1 MSSAAGEPGAAATLR
16 RANHNVGACQSQSF
30 SSGTPAIATLRC
42 PNSAGIR
49 GVAPAVAIAVSHEAA
64 RALTEYFG
72 GNETRDW
79 RPVMSRWGPSRWLV
93 AIAVALVVLG
103 GCSATAE
110 TKAGGAEP
118 VTLRLAIGDP
128 PGRPASDDVE
138 EFARQVDELSGG
150 SLRVDIV
157 WEAHEQVVPE
167 DDPNPGRA
175 LVRML
180 EDGKAEVGLVPD
192 GSWTEFGVTSLR
204 ALKAPFLVTSEA
216 LAEAIAT
223 GELAQEMLAGL
234 DDAGVV
240 GLALLPETLR
250 HPIAFEQAFLTSSD
264 FHGAVLRTLDP
275 DTDML
280 LHALRAE
287 GKSLNGAGFGQAVA
301 ADEVDGADSAFAQFA
316 SLPALGTFTANITFA
331 TKFNVLVASAD
342 AFERLSPEHQT
353 ILGDA
358 AEDTLDY
365 VLETN
370 PTDAQS
376 AQEYCA
382 RGGTVAVA
390 NEADVAAIERAA
402 RPIYRDLERDG
413 TTRAMIGRIRD
424 MKQQLDSP
432 SPEVAACDSL
442 FQTPP
447 PGTPSSGP
455 TPEDNLVFP
464 EGIYRMEMPAEF
476 LVAAG
481 IDRSTANDHAG
492 IWTLHFADGQF
503 LDPGCPNSRYS
514 VTGRRVSVVL
524 GQGPSC
530 GSAAG
535 GELFSAEWTVE
546 GDMLRF
552 TNVRSGIDGPAWQLL
567 HETLWGGQPWVKIG

>member
-1 MSSAAGEPGAAATLR
+1 
-16 RANHNVGACQSQSF
+16 
-30 SSGTPAIATLRC
+30 
-42 PNSAGIR
+42 
-49 GVAPAVAIAVSHEAA
+49 
-64 RALTEYFG
+64 
-72 GNETRDW
+72 
-79 RPVMSRWGPSRWLV
+79 LV

-128 PGRPASDDVE
+128 PGRPASDDAE

-150 SLRVDIV
+150 SLRVDLV

-167 DDPNPGRA
+167 DDPYPGSA
-175 LVRML
+175 LIRML
-180 EDGKAEVGLVPD
+180 KDGQAEVGLVPD
-192 GSWTEFGVTSLR
+192 GYWTDFGVTSLQ
-204 ALKAPFLVTSEA
+204 ALKAPFLVTSDA

-234 DDAGVV
+234 DDAGMV

-250 HPIAFEQAFLTSSD
+250 HPIGFEQAFLTLSD

-275 DTDML
+275 GTDAL

-287 GKSLNGAGFGQAVA
+287 GRTLNGAGFGQAVA

-358 AEDTLDY
+358 AEITLGY

-376 AQEYCA
+376 AQEFCA
-382 RGGTVAVA
+382 RGGSVAVA
-390 NEADVAAIERAA
+390 NDADVTAIERAA
-402 RPIYRDLERDG
+402 LPVFRDLERDES
-413 TTRAMIGRIRD
+413 TLAMIGRIRD
-424 MKQQLDSP
+424 LKQQLDSP
-432 SPEVAACDSL
+432 SPEVGTCDPL
-442 FQTPP
+442 VQTPP
-447 PGTPSSGP
+447 PSTPSSEP
-455 TPEDNLVFP
+455 EPEDNLVFP
-464 EGIYRMEMPAEF
+464 EGIYRMEMPADF

-481 IDRSTANDHAG
+481 IDQSTANEHAG
-492 IWTLHFADGQF
+492 TWTLHFEDGKF
-503 LDPGCPNSRYS
+503 LDPGCPDSRYS
-514 VTGRRVSVVL
+514 VTGKRVSVVL
-524 GQGPSC
+524 GPQGPSC

-535 GELFSAEWTVE
+535 GELFSAEWTVD
-546 GDMLRF
+546 GDELRL
-552 TNVRSGIDGPAWQLL
+552 TNIRSGEGPAWQLL
-567 HETLWGGQPWVKIG
+567 HETLWGGKPWVKIG